1 MPELIHTP
9 RDRSVCPDALG
20 DKQRQDKIRTSQVQK
35 AQNEAMME
43 IIAEVK
49 RKTKLSN
56 PPSKAASLSRHR
68 ARVIPQAPKL

>member
-1 MPELIHTP
+1 MIHTR
-9 RDRSVCPDALG
+9 RDRSVGPDEVG
-20 DKQRQDKIRTSQVQK
+20 DKQRQDKIRTSQVRK
-35 AQNEAMME
+35 AQSEAMME

-68 ARVIPQAPKL
+68 ARVIPQAPDL